1 LSAHLIRDGFVD
13 EHLPRVYRF
22 ALRLTGSR
30 QEAEDLAQET
40 FLRAWRR
47 RGQLRD
53 PRATS
58 VWLLSIARNLWNDRL
73 RRKARGAAGTEP
85 LGEDYP
91 SAGCGPDQDSMV
103 REDLR
108 QVLEAMDELPA
119 RQREVLYLFARQGLS
134 LREIAAVLE
143 ITPEAA
149 KASLCEARKRLRQ
162 RFRQIDCAVLRNERD
177 VP

>member
-1 LSAHLIRDGFVD
+1 VD

-22 ALRLTGSR
+22 ALRLTGNR

-40 FLRAWRR
+40 YLRAWRR

-53 PRATS
+53 PKATS

-73 RRKARGAAGTEP
+73 RRKSRGAAKIEP
-85 LGEDYP
+85 IDPDCP
-91 SAGCGPDQDSMV
+91 SDACAPDRDTVV

-108 QVLEAMDELPA
+108 LVLDAMEKLPA
-119 RQREVLYLFARQGLS
+119 RQREVLYLFAREGLS
-134 LREIAAVLE
+134 LREIAQVLD

-162 RFRQIDCAVLRNERD
+162 QFRDIDCACSRNERD
-177 VP
+177 EQ

>member
-1 LSAHLIRDGFVD
+1 VD

-22 ALRLTGSR
+22 ALRLTGNR

-40 FLRAWRR
+40 YLRAWRR

-53 PRATS
+53 PKATS

-73 RRKARGAAGTEP
+73 RRKARGAAKTEP
-85 LGEDYP
+85 IDPDCP
-91 SAGCGPDQDSMV
+91 SAESGPDRDTVV

-108 QVLEAMDELPA
+108 QVLDAMEKLPA
-119 RQREVLYLFARQGLS
+119 RQREVLYLFAREELS
-134 LREIAAVLE
+134 LREIAGVLD

-162 RFRQIDCAVLRNERD
+162 QFRDIDCACSRNERD
-177 VP
+177 EP